1 MPPALLLFLKI
12 ALAIKGRILLR
23 KILVKDVHNN
33 TKPKDVL
40 EWFLPALGPQ
50 VHSGGTEVESRT

>member
-1 MPPALLLFLKI
+1 MPPAMLLFLKI

-40 EWFLPALGPQ
+40 E
-50 VHSGGTEVESRT
+50 